1 MKAERQKKIDEQLE
15 KKNNCCQVV
24 LNAFCE
30 DFGFSPADLLP
41 LAGGFGGGMCLGEK
55 CGAVTAMIM
64 IAGMDYGSF
73 DGSDAKKKNG
83 LKAVVKKLNDR
94 FEEEFGSSQCRTLL
108 GNIGQGKYDLSVP
121 KSRASALR
129 HFYGEGLRYFGTRA
143 GALRKTAKNLPFV
156 IKFYPLN
163 SCKRASFPIE

>member
-73 DGSDAKKKNG
+73 DGSDAKKKT
-83 LKAVVKKLNDR
+83 D
-94 FEEEFGSSQCRTLL
+94 
-108 GNIGQGKYDLSVP
+108 
-121 KSRASALR
+121 
-129 HFYGEGLRYFGTRA
+129 
-143 GALRKTAKNLPFV
+143 
-156 IKFYPLN
+156 
-163 SCKRASFPIE
+163 